1 MINKYGENIHESIY
15 KSQGNKNQPRQI
27 KEEEL
32 HQKKTPPCC
41 KNITL
46 PESPGHHRRGFE
58 GYQVNEIKYTIMDE

>member
-32 HQKKTPPCC
+32 HQKKHPPVAKISRCLRVQD
-41 KNITL
+41 IT
-46 PESPGHHRRGFE
+46 E
-58 GYQVNEIKYTIMDE
+58 GDLKGTK